1 MVGTGPDTAVFIHES
16 GTQGLCGF
24 WPYADWL
31 ASAEGVRSVLFNQC
45 TYGASQCAAIDEAE
59 EWIAATEAAVAWARD
74 HGAGR
79 VTIVG
84 ASAGGVVAL
93 HAATS
98 ITPRVDAVVNLSG
111 ELSWSDLDSVAA
123 AKRLDIAALFA
134 IAPGDPYVTVMRCS
148 LCIRP
153 RRPPPNS
160 WSCCPTGPATAGRC
174 SPTPRFRLVTAGD
187 DHRQLDAWWVAAYRT
202 RPHSLAGVR
211 VRCRAG

>member
-1 MVGTGPDTAVFIHES
+1 MGTGPDTAVFVHES

-45 TYGASQCAAIDEAE
+45 TYGVSQCAAIDAAR
-59 EWIAATEAAVAWARD
+59 EWTTATEAAVAWARE
-74 HGAGR
+74 HGARR

-134 IAPGDPYVTVMRCS
+134 VAPGDPYVTVDEMRS
-148 LCIRP
+148 VYQAASAAP
-153 RRPPPNS
+153 K
-160 WSCCPTGPATAGRC
+160 
-174 SPTPRFRLVTAGD
+174 RLVVLPDKAGHGWEMLTD
-187 DHRQLDAWWVAAYRT
+187 ARDSGWSPLATTIASWIHGSHR
-202 RPHSLAGVR
+202 
-211 VRCRAG
+211 